1 MGSSG
6 MTATSSVEGP
16 EPLLQRLP
24 TTFTRP
30 RSYPPRRHHTQ
41 PLPGPCHLGG
51 LTHGS
56 PHRRGCFSSSRVAP
70 PLGNQSTPSVH
81 SPCHTVENCQFPEG
95 LTHTS
100 ASPAARKEENRPFP
114 YLQLLGRRPII
125 PDIKNKYGAPVV
137 TQRVKNLT

>member
-70 PLGNQSTPSVH
+70 PLGNQSTPGVDCPTPRLSTVATFLTRHSQSPRSLSSVAPPLGKTTRTRRAQLQEGERK
-81 SPCHTVENCQFPEG
+81 SP
-95 LTHTS
+95 
-100 ASPAARKEENRPFP
+100 
-114 YLQLLGRRPII
+114 GRH
-125 PDIKNKYGAPVV
+125 VS
-137 TQRVKNLT
+137 